1 MGLTVEGF
9 IKNATNEKALTDFF
23 LSDSVLFRNGFFTEP
38 RTYGLAVTKTF

>member
-23 LSDSVLFRNGFFTEP
+23 LSDSVLFQNGFFTEP
-38 RTYGLAVTKTF
+38 RTYGVSLQKRF